1 MRKIYFYAFFAMI
14 AVAFCSCDMFNKKTE
29 PFSQAGLH
37 GLWLEEGTQHY
48 VRFLEQRADT
58 ATFEWGKEWN
68 VDQKVYEDRLEDY
81 GNGWFKYELKFVDN
95 ENKLTQINMMEQNQ
109 AAIPQVYVVTVL
121 TAKRLEYYKDGY
133 KNEKK
138 AYNKVTE

>member
-1 MRKIYFYAFFAMI
+1 MKKFQLFLI
-14 AVAFCSCDMFNKKTE
+14 ALVGIALTSCDMFNKKTE

-95 ENKLTQINMMEQNQ
+95 QNKLTQVNMMEQNQ
-109 AAIPQVYVVTVL
+109 AAIPQVYVVTL
-121 TAKRLEYYKDGY
+121 LNSKRLEYYKDGY